1 MKGEN
6 QPGLS
11 CLQFEALLADDLDQ
25 VLAGDEKQR
34 FDLHRREC
42 PSCRTLYLEARAGID
57 WLQSLEEMD
66 PPAPLVHKIMM
77 ATAGALPAQA
87 APVGRPREN
96 WRGRLRRWVPQLG
109 APVLQ
114 PRLVMAFGMVFFS
127 LSVLLNVAGFKLR
140 DLRYLDLRPSAI
152 VRGYYETTGRLTRYY
167 ENIRVVYEIESRVQ
181 QLKRMT
187 APEQTAPPNPDKDKN
202 PSDKSGAPDPK
213 FQKFQNY
220 TREEGQPVVA
230 AAPAGRY
237 PSASTVRRPL

>member
-1 MKGEN
+1 MSG
-6 QPGLS
+6 QSQFGMS
-11 CLQFEALLADDLDQ
+11 CLEFEALLADDLDQ
-25 VLAGDEKQR
+25 VLSGEAKQR

-42 PSCRTLYLEARAGID
+42 ASCRALYDEARAGID
-57 WLQSLEEMD
+57 WLHSLREVE
-66 PPAPLVHKIMM
+66 PPAGLVHNIMM

-87 APVGRPREN
+87 APLARPSQG
-96 WRGRLRRWVPQLG
+96 WRDRLRQWIPLP
-109 APVLQ
+109 ATPALQ
-114 PRLVMAFGMVFFS
+114 PRFVMAFGMAFFS

-140 DLRYLDLRPSAI
+140 DLRYVDLRPSAI

-187 APEQTAPPNPDKDKN
+187 APEQTTPPSTDKDKN
-202 PSDKSGAPDPK
+202 PSDKSGVPDP
-213 FQKFQNY
+213 KFQNY